1 MISVEHL
8 SKHYGSYLAVNDISF
23 SVPKGEI
30 FGFLGANGA
39 GKTTTIRMLTGVL
52 KPSSGSIEIAGFNM
66 ATQSREAKMVTGYI
80 PDRPYLY
87 SALTAE
93 EFLKFIA
100 DLREI
105 PEEEIEERIHTLLS
119 SYSLLDRKKDLIG
132 GFSHGMKQRLAVCAA
147 LIHRPQVLIVD
158 EPMVGLDP
166 HGAKLLKNLFRQYAE
181 QGMSILLSTH
191 SLNVAEELC
200 DRLAIMQ
207 RGSLVA
213 IGNLSDFR
221 SLSHDR
227 HERLEEIFLELT
239 WEGGGEQ
246 SIS

>member
-1 MISVEHL
+1 MITVENL
-8 SKHYGSYLAVNDISF
+8 SKRYGSYLAVNDISF
-23 SVPKGEI
+23 SVPAGQI

-52 KPSSGSIEIAGFNM
+52 KPSAGRIEIAGFDL
-66 ATQSREAKMVTGYI
+66 AVHAREAKQVTGYI

-87 SALTAE
+87 NALTAI
-93 EFLKFIA
+93 EFLRFVA

-105 PEEEIEERIHTLLS
+105 DEAAVDERIEMLLT
-119 SYSLLDRKKDLIG
+119 SYSLFERRDDLIG

-147 LIHRPQVLIVD
+147 LIHRPKVLIVD

-166 HGAKLLKNLFRQYAE
+166 RGAKLLKGLFRKYAE
-181 QGMSILLSTH
+181 EGMAILLSTH

-207 RGSLVA
+207 RGALVA
-213 IGNLSDFR
+213 VGNLAEFR
-221 SLSHDR
+221 SLSHIR

-239 WEGGGEQ
+239 WEGSGEQ
-246 SIS
+246 PLE

>member
-1 MISVEHL
+1 MISVQHL
-8 SKHYGSYLAVNDISF
+8 SKRYGSYLAVNDISF
-23 SVPKGEI
+23 SVAPGEI

-52 KPSSGSIEIAGFNM
+52 KPTAGSIEIAGFDM
-66 ATQSREAKMVTGYI
+66 ATHSREAKNVTGYI

-87 SALTAE
+87 NALTAQ
-93 EFLKFIA
+93 EFLRFVA

-105 PEEEIEERIHTLLS
+105 PEEETGPRIEDLLK
-119 SYSLLDRKKDLIG
+119 SYALFDRRNDLVG

-147 LIHRPQVLIVD
+147 LLHRPKVLIVD

-166 HGAKLLKNLFRQYAE
+166 HGARLLKSLFKRYAAE
-181 QGMSILLSTH
+181 GMAILLSTH

-200 DRLAIMQ
+200 DRLGIMQ

-213 IGNLSDFR
+213 IGTLSEFR
-221 SLSHDR
+221 SLSHIR

-239 WEGGGEQ
+239 WEGGSGDVPV
-246 SIS
+246 